1 MQLRAVLATT
11 AASTSFV
18 GEDGNQTPYPTP
30 DPSLVSTPTASP
42 TNGSDLSW
50 VTPALQAK
58 FLAYDCSNKRTTRR
72 TRPGSAADRVRP
84 DRHREVHPRSGR
96 TRRLVDHDATAGM
109 NTQNGQWV
117 VNVVF
122 DDQGTKTFG
131 EVSQRLYAFTQ
142 AGKSPQN
149 QFAFVL
155 DGAVISA
162 PSMNGVILDGKPQI
176 SGSFTRR
183 ARRRSPTS

>member
-1 MQLRAVLATT
+1 
-11 AASTSFV
+11 
-18 GEDGNQTPYPTP
+18 
-30 DPSLVSTPTASP
+30 
-42 TNGSDLSW
+42 
-50 VTPALQAK
+50 
-58 FLAYDCSNKRTTRR
+58 
-72 TRPGSAADRVRP
+72 
-84 DRHREVHPRSGR
+84 
-96 TRRLVDHDATAGM
+96 M

-117 VNVVF
+117 VNIVF

-183 ARRRSPTS
+183 APRRSPTS